1 MDVRKPLRLPRYDYA
16 RAGATFVTF
25 CCRPRIP
32 LLGRV
37 VDDAVELSA
46 FGEIVAE
53 DLRAL
58 PCRRPGVG
66 VDVFQVMPDHVHAI
80 VVPGGGVA
88 LGVVV
93 GGLKAGTAAAIN
105 RLRGTPGGRVWQR
118 GYYDHVVRD
127 DADLDRIREYIVTNP
142 TRWHRAYV

>member
-1 MDVRKPLRLPRYDYA
+1 M
-16 RAGATFVTF
+16 FVTF

-37 VDDAVELSA
+37 TEDAVDLSPS
-46 FGEIVAE
+46 GEIVAA

-58 PCRRPGVG
+58 PSRRPGVA

-80 VVPGGGVA
+80 VVLGGGVA
-88 LGVVV
+88 LGAVV
-93 GGLKAGTAAAIN
+93 GSLKSGTAAAIN

-142 TRWHRAYV
+142 STWTANHRP